1 MVSRNVAVV
10 LCACAIVALTHTVLI
25 GRKDSKTHGC
35 LSAPLDKT
43 LVVHIFADTD
53 PEYLENLKFFI
64 RYGILQEDNA
74 EYIVLIQTDSST
86 IFARLP
92 GLPDNAKY
100 VQHKNECYDWGT
112 VGWLLLHSGKVKMSE
127 FKYFVITNSS
137 VRGPFL
143 PSYVQG
149 HVAWYTLLTQRL
161 SKDIKLVGPVI
172 SCGGTYFQGDP
183 SSVLRKNPHVQSYVM
198 AMDRETIEIFREEG
212 QVFKC
217 HKDRWD
223 AIFYGELGSSLAI
236 LDQGFN
242 IDSLLPRY
250 QNVDWRASRNWEC
263 NAGINPSGELR
274 FDGTTLHPYDAMFV
288 KMKRT
293 MIQAEAPAAR
303 NVMRYQQWMSMAT
316 GEQDL
321 TTNEFHRLPDSTKA
335 PYISTMRAR
344 GPACWD
350 AEYYLKTHKDVV
362 ESGFN
367 ISTAW
372 EHYVLYGQF
381 EDRLD
386 RLICDPYQDPVQYRP
401 DDSILPQ
408 SL

>member
-86 IFARLP
+86 IVRARKPSALQPFSAFLSVVIVQFARLP

-143 PSYVQG
+143 PSYVQ
-149 HVAWYTLLTQRL
+149 V
-161 SKDIKLVGPVI
+161 
-172 SCGGTYFQGDP
+172 
-183 SSVLRKNPHVQSYVM
+183 N
-198 AMDRETIEIFREEG
+198 
-212 QVFKC
+212 
-217 HKDRWD
+217 
-223 AIFYGELGSSLAI
+223 
-236 LDQGFN
+236 
-242 IDSLLPRY
+242 
-250 QNVDWRASRNWEC
+250 
-263 NAGINPSGELR
+263 
-274 FDGTTLHPYDAMFV
+274 
-288 KMKRT
+288 
-293 MIQAEAPAAR
+293 
-303 NVMRYQQWMSMAT
+303 QQ
-316 GEQDL
+316 
-321 TTNEFHRLPDSTKA
+321 
-335 PYISTMRAR
+335 
-344 GPACWD
+344 
-350 AEYYLKTHKDVV
+350 
-362 ESGFN
+362 
-367 ISTAW
+367 
-372 EHYVLYGQF
+372 
-381 EDRLD
+381 
-386 RLICDPYQDPVQYRP
+386 
-401 DDSILPQ
+401 
-408 SL
+408 